1 MIRPATALSTGYV
14 VVVAVPSTLVLMA
27 LAGEVATDDDDD
39 DVVLMVNKDK
49 IFASALDVAKL
60 ERRKYPPLVRF
71 VTTVNACAHTCLEFT
86 LTTSSGTK
94 ETCKE
99 PARVSSRDVDAS
111 WTPAALTSA

>member
-1 MIRPATALSTGYV
+1 
-14 VVVAVPSTLVLMA
+14 MA

-99 PARVSSRDVDAS
+99 PANVSSRDVDAS